1 MTGIQDYMRYSN
13 IFSRLWNASRYSLCG
28 LTYALKHEQAFRYE
42 AAVLLILFVVIV
54 ILNIP
59 FKSSAVIITAW
70 LFVMCIELINS
81 SVEKAFDLI
90 DEHYRPE
97 IKAGKDMLSASVFI
111 AIICNVIIWLSLLL
125 LL

>member
-1 MTGIQDYMRYSN
+1 MHYSN

-28 LTYALKHEQAFRYE
+28 LIYALRYEQAFQYE
-42 AAVLLILFVVIV
+42 AVVMAIILAVILILHVSFQ
-54 ILNIP
+54 
-59 FKSSAVIITAW
+59 FSAMIIFAW
-70 LFVMCIELINS
+70 AVVMCLELINS

-111 AIICNVIIWLSLLL
+111 AVCMNIILWFSLLL
-125 LL
+125 L

>member
-1 MTGIQDYMRYSN
+1 MRYSN

-28 LTYALKHEQAFRYE
+28 LIYALRHEQSFRYE
-42 AAVLLILFVVIV
+42 AAVMMIIL
-54 ILNIP
+54 
-59 FKSSAVIITAW
+59 AVIMIFHVPFNISVLMIFAW
-70 LFVMCIELINS
+70 AFVMCLELINS

-111 AIICNVIIWLSLLL
+111 AVCINIILWLFLLL
-125 LL
+125 L

>member
-1 MTGIQDYMRYSN
+1 MRYSN
-13 IFSRLWNASRYSLCG
+13 IFSRLWNASGYSLCG
-28 LTYALKHEQAFRYE
+28 ITYALKHEQAFRYE
-42 AAVLLILFVVIV
+42 AAVLLILSALII

-59 FKSSAVIITAW
+59 LKFSLVIITAW

-81 SVEKAFDLI
+81 AAEKAFDLI

-111 AIICNVIIWLSLLL
+111 AILCNVIIWLIILLL
-125 LL
+125 M